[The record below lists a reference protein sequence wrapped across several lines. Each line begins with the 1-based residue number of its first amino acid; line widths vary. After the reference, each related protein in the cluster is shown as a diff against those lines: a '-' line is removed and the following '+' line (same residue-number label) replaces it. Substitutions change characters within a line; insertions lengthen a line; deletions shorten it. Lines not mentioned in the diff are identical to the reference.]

1 MNYGADGILASKF
14 LDIMSRVNW
23 DRATSVVQK
32 ATPIAQ
38 SLVSKKFANTYAPS
52 EAVSAPTEVYVPE
65 PAAVYAPQSATPVWV
80 WPVAGLLGVGLI
92 LVVAKGRKK

>member
-1 MNYGADGILASKF
+1 MSYGADGILASKF

-38 SLVSKKFANTYAPS
+38 TLVAKKFANTYAPA
-52 EAVSAPTEVYVPE
+52 EAPAEVYIPE
-65 PAAVYAPQSATPVWV
+65 PAPVYSPQPSTPVWI
-80 WPVAGLLGVGLI
+80 WPVAGLVGVGLI
-92 LVVAKGRKK
+92 LAVSKGMKK

>member
-38 SLVSKKFANTYAPS
+38 SLVSKKFANTYAPAA
-52 EAVSAPTEVYVPE
+52 EAPAEVYVPE
-65 PAAVYAPQSATPVWV
+65 PAAVYAPQPSTPVWV
-80 WPVAGLLGVGLI
+80 WPVAGLVGVGLI
-92 LVVAKGRKK
+92 LVVAKRKK